1 MAASRCG
8 SGLNLHGAFVHG
20 CGAWYVA
27 IEGRAGR
34 YKVVLYFLVALCSGA
49 YRDPGSINA
58 LLRHQV
64 VLRIDSSLSGQLVSS
79 LFIGSRLANQY
90 RGGISLLLQ
99 VESDVIEASLSLVV
113 DASRA
118 ALVTI
123 KADRAKRLGLRCR
136 RWRRSFDTDRRGA
149 SSRLTLVILYRAG
162 NRDRARWCTGCAQRG
177 GVAAAADLTGGRAE
191 RVSEWPVLRAYALSR
206 NGCCAAGLNRGR
218 ISRAAERR
226 RIELLDGEVRRAIRE
241 LAHLLSFGDVAG
253 YGVVA
258 GVQPS
263 GVDVAGCVVA
273 GDLDALATRPAI
285 GCCFLRVQIRR
296 R

>member
-1 MAASRCG
+1 MRTGRCG
-8 SGLNLHGAFVHG
+8 SGLNLHGAFVHC
-20 CGAWYVA
+20 CGALHVA

-64 VLRIDSSLSGQLVSS
+64 VLRIDSSLSGQLVSA

-90 RGGISLLLQ
+90 SGGISLLLQ

-149 SSRLTLVILYRAG
+149 SSRLTLVVLYRAG
-162 NRDRARWCTGCAQRG
+162 NRDRARWRSGRAQRG
-177 GVAAAADLTGGRAE
+177 GIAASADLTRRRTECVGE
-191 RVSEWPVLRAYALSR
+191 RPVLRAYALSR
-206 NGCCAAGLNRGR
+206 NGCCTARLNGR
-218 ISRAAERR
+218 WIGRAAERR
-226 RIELLDGEVRRAIRE
+226 RIELLDGEVCRAIRE
-241 LAHLLSFGDVAG
+241 LANLLTFGNVAG
-253 YGVVA
+253 HGVVA
-258 GVQPS
+258 GVQAS
-263 GVDVAGCVVA
+263 GVDAARGVVA
-273 GDLDALATRPAI
+273 GDFDAFATRPAI
-285 GCCFLRVQIRR
+285 GCCFLRV
-296 R
+296 